1 MSFYKCLVLENSNI
15 IIIWFIF
22 VVSAYATKYHNMF
35 EYLELFGKFISF
47 ISKFEIKENKEKMI
61 YYLKPLLLFNDSKKC
76 EHRKNVIYSFLAI
89 FKVQ

>member
-35 EYLELFGKFISF
+35 EYLELFG
-47 ISKFEIKENKEKMI
+47 
-61 YYLKPLLLFNDSKKC
+61 
-76 EHRKNVIYSFLAI
+76 
-89 FKVQ
+89 

>member
-22 VVSAYATKYHNMF
+22 VVSAYAKYNMF

-61 YYLKPLLLFNDSKKC
+61 YYLKPLLLLNDSKKC
-76 EHRKNVIYSFLAI
+76 EHPKDVIYSFLAI